1 MPLLD
6 LHYNSTLINGSL
18 LPLLFMPGISSYLD
32 MIGTQDYPSTEAIA
46 QVDHCH
52 TATEADD
59 IGKGNPHGN
68 NENLED
74 MKKRQSE
81 IRFWNL

>member
-1 MPLLD
+1 ML
-6 LHYNSTLINGSL
+6 GV
-18 LPLLFMPGISSYLD
+18 SSYLD
-32 MIGTQDYPSTEAIA
+32 VIGTQDYPSTEAVA

-59 IGKGNPHGN
+59 IGKSNPHGN

-74 MKKRQSE
+74 MKKRQSGTFNQA
-81 IRFWNL
+81 RCDPN